1 MARFPTTMA
10 LPFYT
15 STLCN
20 TMLVP
25 SCVNATLCQC
35 NTLPVELYASA
46 TLCNTVSVPHCA
58 TAILCNTMQHYA
70 TLCKTMPVLTPQ
82 VPHYASATL
91 CKSSTLQVQ
100 HCVKGVSSY
109 PPRCSIMMYCIA
121 SIHIVTHS
129 STLHCYTLCY
139 TLCNMSFM

>member
-10 LPFYT
+10 LPFNT

-46 TLCNTVSVPHCA
+46 TLCNTMSVPHCA
-58 TAILCNTMQHYA
+58 TAILYNTIQHYA
-70 TLCKTMPVLTPQ
+70 TLCKTMPVLTLQ
-82 VPHYASATL
+82 HYTRV
-91 CKSSTLQVQ
+91 KSSTLQVQ
-100 HCVKGVSSY
+100 HCVKGSSSY
-109 PPRCSIMMYCIA
+109 PPRCSVIMYCIA
-121 SIHIVTHS
+121 SNDIVTHS
-129 STLHCYTLCY
+129 STLHCYTVRNAQYIICS
-139 TLCNMSFM
+139 M